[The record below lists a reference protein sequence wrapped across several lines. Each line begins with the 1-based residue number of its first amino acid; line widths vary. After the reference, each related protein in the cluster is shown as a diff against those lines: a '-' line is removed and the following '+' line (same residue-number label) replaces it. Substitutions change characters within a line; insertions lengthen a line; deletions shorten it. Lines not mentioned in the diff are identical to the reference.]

1 VDGLA
6 SALPRAE
13 VGVLR
18 KALALIVVA
27 LAVGGAGGWLLFDRL
42 EDEDVSQATEA
53 DWSTCTNDIQGFS
66 IDYPAAWHTD
76 HPAPELACFL
86 FDPRRFEVPRDSD
99 FTGTAL
105 EVILERPPD
114 ESLAEGQIRERTRV
128 KVGDH
133 DAIRFEA
140 HREDGM
146 VVYGYAIEAGGTGF
160 SIVTTGNEGVDY
172 TAWRRIVDKAA
183 GTLRTSQRGFQ
194 VVEGSN
200 VAPPQLGLPPPVARK
215 RAQIWKAAKSG
226 DYEDVA
232 QLVDPKGF
240 EYTFGGAVPG
250 GPAAYWRR
258 VDQTTKERPIET
270 LTAILELPYVH
281 QQEHKLYVWPFAF
294 TRKASTLSSE
304 EREQLVEAIGE
315 EIVKFYEQL
324 DNYLGYR
331 AGIDSKGNWVFYVA
345 GD

>member
-1 VDGLA
+1 VDGVA
-6 SALPRAE
+6 AVLPRAKA
-13 VGVLR
+13 GVLR

-27 LAVGGAGGWLLFDRL
+27 LAVGAAGGWVLFERL
-42 EDEDVSQATEA
+42 EDDETVQAAEA

-66 IDYPAAWHTD
+66 IDYPAAWYTD
-76 HPAPELACFL
+76 HPAPELACFF

-114 ESLAEGQIRERTRV
+114 EVLAEGRIRERTDV
-128 KVGDH
+128 KLGEREAV
-133 DAIRFEA
+133 RFETL
-140 HREDGM
+140 RDDGM
-146 VVYGYAIEAGGTGF
+146 VVYGYVIEEEGTSF
-160 SIVTTGNEGVDY
+160 SIVTTGNQGVDY
-172 TAWRRIVDKAA
+172 SPWRRIVDQAA
-183 GTLRTSQRGFQ
+183 ATLRTSQRGFQ
-194 VVEGSN
+194 IVEGSG
-200 VAPPQLGLPPPVARK
+200 VAPPQLGLPAPVARK

-226 DYEDVA
+226 DYEAVA
-232 QLVDPKGF
+232 ELVDPKGF

-270 LTAILELPYVH
+270 LAAILELPYVH
-281 QQEHKLYVWPFAF
+281 QPDRKLYVWPFAF
-294 TRKASTLSSE
+294 TRKASTLSPE

-315 EIVKFYEQL
+315 EMVKFYEQL
-324 DNYLGYR
+324 GDYLGYR
-331 AGIDSKGNWVFYVA
+331 AAIDEDGNWVFYVA

>member
-18 KALALIVVA
+18 RALALTVVA
-27 LAVGGAGGWLLFDRL
+27 LAAGAAGGWLLFERR
-42 EDEDVSQATEA
+42 EDDETAEATEA

-66 IDYPAAWHTD
+66 IDYPAAWYTD
-76 HPAPELACFL
+76 HPAPELACFF

-114 ESLAEGQIRERTRV
+114 DVIAEGQIRERTEV
-128 KVGDH
+128 TVGGR
-133 DAIRFEA
+133 DAVRFEA
-140 HREDGM
+140 LGDDGM
-146 VVYGYAIEAGGTGF
+146 VVYGYVIEEDGTSF

-172 TAWRRIVDKAA
+172 SPWRRIVDKAA
-183 GTLRTSQRGFQ
+183 GTLRISQRGFQ
-194 VVEGSN
+194 VVDGSN
-200 VAPPQLGLPPPVARK
+200 VAPPQLGLPARVARK
-215 RAQIWKAAKSG
+215 RAEIWRAAKSG

-232 QLVDPKGF
+232 DLVDPKGF
-240 EYTFGGAVPG
+240 EYTFGGPVPG

-270 LTAILELPYVH
+270 LAAILELPYVH
-281 QQEHKLYVWPFAF
+281 QPEHNLYVWPFAF
-294 TRKASTLSSE
+294 TRKASTLSPE
-304 EREQLVEAIGE
+304 EREQLAEAIGE
-315 EIVKFYEQL
+315 DGLRAYEQL
-324 DNYLGYR
+324 GDYLGYR
-331 AGIDSKGNWVFYVA
+331 AGIDSNGNWVFYVA